1 MLNETPK
8 VIFPCDYP
16 IKIIGKNHSD
26 FKSQVTTVLENSV
39 ANFDQNLTSTR
50 ISKRGTWIALT
61 VNIIATGK
69 PQLDAIFH
77 DLKACSHVRL
87 VL

>member
-61 VNIIATGK
+61 VNIFATGK